1 MSMSK
6 RAGIGD
12 TISFK
17 KKDHTTIGV
26 VYLTQDNS
34 VLVEI
39 SQEDTAILNLEN
51 NKTVV
56 AHKNYTLLS
65 KKNKKIV

>member
-1 MSMSK
+1 M
-6 RAGIGD
+6 
-12 TISFK
+12 
-17 KKDHTTIGV
+17 GV
-26 VYLTQDNS
+26 VYFTRDNS

-56 AHKNYTLLS
+56 AHKNYTLLL
-65 KKNKKIV
+65 KKNKTLYRGFRL

>member
-1 MSMSK
+1 M
-6 RAGIGD
+6 
-12 TISFK
+12 SFK
-17 KKDHTTIGV
+17 KKDHTIIGV
-26 VYLTQDNS
+26 IYLTRDNS

-56 AHKNYTLLS
+56 AHKNYT
-65 KKNKKIV
+65 